1 MLGDEEV
8 QEIIAEIYGDPGT
21 VEKHLRPFPVVKLSE
36 LLEVSR
42 LYLNDKGL
50 SLDEEHWL
58 ERIGPAEMVE
68 LVDERGDSDAS
79 HVAVDLN
86 AHQESVLN
94 TELGSYPLDDAV

>member
-8 QEIIAEIYGDPGT
+8 QEIINEIYGAPST

-36 LLEVSR
+36 LLEVSK

-50 SLDEEHWL
+50 FLDEEQWL

-68 LVDERGDSDAS
+68 LVDDRQDAGAS

-86 AHQESVLN
+86 AHQKIVLN
-94 TELGSYPLDDAV
+94 TELDSYPLDDAG